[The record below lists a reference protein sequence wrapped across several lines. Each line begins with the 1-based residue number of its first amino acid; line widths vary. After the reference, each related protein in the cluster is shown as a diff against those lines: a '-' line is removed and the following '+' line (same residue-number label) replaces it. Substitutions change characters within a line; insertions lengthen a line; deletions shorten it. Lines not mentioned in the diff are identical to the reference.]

1 MSHKSS
7 QVKAPLNDNVLAIG
21 ILPEAFTPEELA
33 PLELTVE
40 KLDAQIE
47 RGWAAVRA
55 EGIVG
60 EICGVSKDPDDAE
73 AEIRKRFAERPFGV
87 ALVGSGV
94 RLLPENTVLF
104 ERIVNVLVDLQ
115 PDIRL
120 SFPTSPQDM
129 LGAIRRGFD
138 R

>member
-7 QVKAPLNDNVLAIG
+7 QVKALLNDDVLAIG
-21 ILPEAFTPEELA
+21 ISPEAFTAEELA
-33 PLELTVE
+33 PFNLTVE
-40 KLDAQIE
+40 KLAAQVE
-47 RGWAAVRA
+47 RGWAAIQAAGV
-55 EGIVG
+55 VG
-60 EICGVSKDPDDAE
+60 ELCSVSKDPDEAE
-73 AEIRKRFAERPFGV
+73 AEIRKRFAQRSFGL
-87 ALVGSGV
+87 ATVGSGV

-120 SFPTSPQDM
+120 GFATGPKNM
-129 LGAIRRGFD
+129 LEAIRRWLD